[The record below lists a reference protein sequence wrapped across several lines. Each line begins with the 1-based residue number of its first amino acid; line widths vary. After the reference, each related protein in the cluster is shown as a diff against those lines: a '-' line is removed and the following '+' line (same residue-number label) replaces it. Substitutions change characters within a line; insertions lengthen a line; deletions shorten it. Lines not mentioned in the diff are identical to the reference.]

1 MVMKAAAL
9 DLVKVSINEI
19 EQSVTVNWVKPKV
32 LNNEKLGV
40 MIEKFQKWEDGVE
53 SIRKYLVDN
62 RKR

>member
-40 MIEKFQKWEDGVE
+40 MIEKF
-53 SIRKYLVDN
+53 
-62 RKR
+62 